1 MDENVLLQSYQ
12 DQPGVWDE
20 MFSPEGL
27 RGHYSNFVS
36 ALAGLPAE
44 EMTHKDE
51 MAKKLFMSQGITF
64 TVYNSGEGIEKIF
77 PFDIIPRILTGSE
90 WNHIEAGIKQRL
102 KALNIFLKDIYHL
115 RFIVND
121 GVIPAKLIYSC
132 PQFLREMVNVD
143 VPFDI
148 YTHIAGV
155 DLIRDN
161 DGQFYVLED
170 NLRTPSGVSYMLE
183 NRSITYRLFPDLL
196 PKNNVRTVKEYP
208 ELLFKNLVSVA
219 NRQMSDPTV
228 VLLTPGIYNSAYF
241 EHTTLARLMGI
252 ELVEGR
258 DLIVENHHVYMKTTK
273 GLKQV
278 DVIYRRVD
286 DEFIDPLVFRPD
298 SILGVPG
305 IYWAYRKG
313 NVAIVN
319 AMGNG
324 VADDKAIY
332 CYVPEMI
339 RYYLNEE
346 PILKNVP
353 TYQLADGDNRKF
365 VFENMH
371 KMVIKK
377 TNESG
382 GYGML
387 MGNSATDEQM
397 NTFKLAIEQD
407 PRSFIAQPIISLS
420 STPCYINGI
429 LQPRRVDLR
438 PYALYGPE
446 GIDIV
451 PGGLTRVALREGSM
465 VVNSSQGGG
474 SKDTWVLA

>member
-1 MDENVLLQSYQ
+1 
-12 DQPGVWDE
+12 

-121 GVIPAKLIYSC
+121 GIIPAKLIYSC

-148 YTHIAGV
+148 YTHVAGV

-286 DEFIDPLVFRPD
+286 DEFLDPLVFKPD

-397 NTFKLAIEQD
+397 NTFKLAIEHD